1 MKSEHIMNFLKD
13 GSFNIP
19 YYLVQ
24 LRKELSIS
32 DLDLIILAYLENFG
46 DHFIFNPQEMQKR
59 LNMSQMEIM
68 TSISN
73 LTDKHLITVE
83 SKKNDK
89 GVIEEYISLED
100 FYRKITS
107 LLLER
112 WKTAEEQNTENN
124 VINVYEA
131 IEKEFG
137 RPLSPIEYE
146 IIKAWLDSGTKEDMI
161 IEALKEATF
170 NGVANLRYIDKI
182 IYEWGK
188 KGYKTVEEV
197 RKYNTRWKEEKRVQA
212 LNKEP
217 DKPKEIFDFDWF
229 EDDANE

>member
-1 MKSEHIMNFLKD
+1 MKSEHIIQFLKN

-24 LRKELSIS
+24 FRKELSIS

-46 DHFIFNPQEMQKR
+46 DHFIFNPQEMQDK

-89 GVIEEYISLED
+89 GVIEEYVSLED

-107 LLLER
+107 LLLEC
-112 WKTAEEQNTENN
+112 WNLQEEKNDEKN
-124 VINVYEA
+124 INVYEA

-161 IEALKEATF
+161 LEALKEATF

-188 KGYKTVEEV
+188 KGYKTVEQV
-197 RKYNTRWKEEKRVQA
+197 RKYNTHWKEEKQEQIA
-212 LNKEP
+212 KNKNS
-217 DKPKEIFDFDWF
+217 KAKEIFDFDWF
-229 EDDANE
+229 EEDENE